1 MQAILS
7 VLSTLADLGL
17 VVLGFTAI
25 IFVHELGHFV
35 AARWAGIRVHAF
47 AIGFGPAVLSWRKGL
62 GLRRG
67 SSDGEYAAL
76 AASGERRAGGVVVH
90 EGREISP
97 TEYRLNWVLFGGY
110 VKMLGQEDGNPEAVS
125 AEKDG
130 YQACIPWKRMVVIS
144 AGVVMN
150 VLAAAALFIVVFF
163 AGLKTMPPK
172 VGDVSAYTPA
182 GKAVAENAGELG
194 LSGEAARLRSGDTVV
209 SIDGKKPN
217 SFNDLVLASS
227 MARRGR
233 AVELEVE
240 RAGVE
245 GRLRFKV
252 VPEVGRLS
260 GLLELGIEPARSG
273 EIVNIE
279 AEPARAAFAAQL
291 TKLGFAGVEPGMRVI
306 AAGGEPASTS
316 ADVARAF
323 RRSEGRAVEV
333 AFVGPDGREV
343 RVSAMPRPLFEEDLV
358 PAPSGAKQVVEHLL
372 GLVPVMKVVG
382 EENKGGL
389 LKGDIFARIGAV
401 EYPGLAAGMAEIQGH
416 AGRTIRVAVLRDGER
431 VELECK
437 VDRQGRIGFGAGNTI
452 DDSTLLARPPA
463 ELTDLSEGTKPRTP
477 AAARLG
483 IVPGSTITAVGGRN
497 VATFADVRA
506 VLREALGPAALAG
519 TGADVAM
526 TFSLPAPA
534 GGERSVVWSMT
545 SDEVRGLMA
554 LGWRS
559 PLGEGAF
566 AFEETVLK
574 AGSAWEALTLG
585 VSETHR
591 VMMMTYATF
600 ARLFEGTV
608 RVEHLKGPVGIAHV
622 GTLIADRGLVWLLF
636 FLALIS
642 VNLAVVNFLPLPI
655 VDGGQFLFI
664 LYEQI
669 TGRPPSIGFQ
679 NVAALAGLALIGT
692 MFIVVTFNDVKN
704 LLGF

>member
-1 MQAILS
+1 MLS
-7 VLSTLADLGL
+7 MLSTMADLAL

-25 IFVHELGHFV
+25 IFVHELGHFA

-47 AIGFGPAVLSWRKGL
+47 AIGFGPAAVSWRKGI

-67 SSDGEYAAL
+67 SSEGEYSRL
-76 AASGERRAGGVVVH
+76 AQIGVRRAGGVIEH

-125 AEKDG
+125 QEPDG
-130 YQACIPWKRMVVIS
+130 YQSCVPWKRMVVIS

-150 VLAAAALFIVVFF
+150 VVAAAALFIVVFF

-172 VGDVSAYTPA
+172 IGDVSAYTPA

-194 LSGEAARLRSGDTVV
+194 LVGEAARLRAGDTVV

-245 GRLRFKV
+245 GRLRFRV

-273 EIVNIE
+273 EIVSVE
-279 AEPARAAFAAQL
+279 GDASRAAFAAQL
-291 TKLGFAGVEPGMRVI
+291 SRLGFEGVEPGMRVI
-306 AAGGEPASTS
+306 SAGGEPAATS

-323 RRSEGRAVEV
+323 RRSDGRAVEV
-333 AFVGPDGREV
+333 VFAGQEGREV
-343 RVSAMPRPLFEEDLV
+343 RVSAAARPMFEEDLV
-358 PAPSGAKQVVEHLL
+358 PAPNGAKQVVEHLL

-382 EENKGGL
+382 EENRGGL
-389 LKGDIFARIGAV
+389 QKGDVFARIGAV

-416 AGRTIRVAVLRDGER
+416 AGRTIRVAVLRGGER
-431 VELECK
+431 VDLECR
-437 VDRQGRIGFGAGNTI
+437 VDRQGRIGFGAGTTI
-452 DDSTLLARPPA
+452 EESTLLARPPA
-463 ELTDLSEGTKPRTP
+463 ELTDLSEGSKARTP
-477 AAARLG
+477 AAVRLG
-483 IVPGSTITAVGGRN
+483 IVPGSRIAAVGGRN
-497 VATFADVRA
+497 VSTFAEVRA
-506 VLREALGPAALAG
+506 ALREALGSAAFAG
-519 TGADVAM
+519 TGADIAM
-526 TFSLPAPA
+526 TFELPAPA
-534 GGERSVVWSMT
+534 GGERSVVWSLT
-545 SDEVRGLMA
+545 SDEVRGLMG

-566 AFEETVLK
+566 SFEETMLK
-574 AGSAWEALTLG
+574 AGSPWEALTLG

-622 GTLIADRGLVWLLF
+622 GTLIADRGMVWLLF

-664 LYEQI
+664 VYEQV
-669 TGRPPSIGFQ
+669 TGRPPSVGFQ

-692 MFIVVTFNDVKN
+692 MFVVVTFNDVKN